1 MQKIKTPIGVYSFS
15 PKILYVGRKKIDKQI
30 AKQNLS
36 DFNSIANKN
45 NLKFGLIYGTLL
57 GAIREHDFIDHD
69 EDIDLFVLSE
79 QRDLLF
85 NMLFELRKC
94 DFEVVRYDRRGLISI
109 MKNNEYIDIY
119 IFTPLQKGV
128 RVCCGEC
135 VVEKYLFNTISL
147 NFLSESILVP
157 ADYEE
162 YLQFQYGKDWTTP
175 VYYTDFKVSKITM
188 FVFFM
193 KEKIKYCLP
202 DILFNKFVKRL
213 EKKAIDRFFRRLE
226 EYMIKI

>member
-135 VVEKYLFNTISL
+135 VVLCRFEK
-147 NFLSESILVP
+147 
-157 ADYEE
+157 
-162 YLQFQYGKDWTTP
+162 
-175 VYYTDFKVSKITM
+175 
-188 FVFFM
+188 
-193 KEKIKYCLP
+193 
-202 DILFNKFVKRL
+202 
-213 EKKAIDRFFRRLE
+213 
-226 EYMIKI
+226 

>member
-1 MQKIKTPIGVYSFS
+1 MEKIITPIGLYSFS

-30 AKQNLS
+30 AKQNLA

-57 GAIREHDFIDHD
+57 GAVREHDFIDHD

-79 QRDLLF
+79 QRDLLLE
-85 NMLFELRKC
+85 MLFELRKY

-119 IFTPLQKGV
+119 IFSPLQKGV

-135 VVEKYLFNTISL
+135 ILEKYLLNTFFL
-147 NFLSESILVP
+147 DFLSESILVP
-157 ADYEE
+157 TDYEE

-175 VYYTDFKVSKITM
+175 VYYTDFKVSRITM
-188 FVFFM
+188 LVFSM
-193 KEKIKYCLP
+193 KEKFKYCLP
-202 DILFNKFVKRL
+202 DILFYKFVKRL
-213 EKKAIDRFFRRLE
+213 EKKIIDKFFRHVE
-226 EYMIKI
+226 ESQINI